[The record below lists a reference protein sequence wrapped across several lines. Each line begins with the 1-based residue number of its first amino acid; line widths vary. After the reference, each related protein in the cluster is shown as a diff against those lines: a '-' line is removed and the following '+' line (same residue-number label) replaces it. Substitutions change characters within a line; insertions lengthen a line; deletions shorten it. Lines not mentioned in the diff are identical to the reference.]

1 MFNSKSM
8 KKSIYKVVFLF
19 TILSMQSCVGC
30 TDQSSYN
37 YDENYWNSVGRE
49 QALKD
54 NGLENAAK
62 IERSSRLDYLKGGG
76 YTSPDGGRQIHFKG
90 SKEQQEQLKKM
101 DELGW

>member
-62 IERSSRLDYLKGGG
+62 IERNSRLDYLKGGG

>member
-8 KKSIYKVVFLF
+8 KKSIYKVVFLC
-19 TILSMQSCVGC
+19 TILALQSCIGC
-30 TDQSSYN
+30 SEQSSYN
-37 YDENYWNSVGRE
+37 YDENYWNSTRRE

-54 NGLENAAK
+54 AGLKDAAK
-62 IERSSRLDYLKGGG
+62 IERNSRLNYLRGGG

-90 SKEQQEQLKKM
+90 SKEQQEQLRKM